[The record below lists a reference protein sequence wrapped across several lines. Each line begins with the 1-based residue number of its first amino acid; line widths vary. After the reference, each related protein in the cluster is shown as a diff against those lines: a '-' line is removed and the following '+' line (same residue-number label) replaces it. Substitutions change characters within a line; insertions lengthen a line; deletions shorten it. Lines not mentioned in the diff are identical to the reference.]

1 VFWLRISNRSAYG
14 CVTPARLQVDG
25 CATFWKRSKFILVE
39 NFCIEFNDIARQV
52 LTRVALCLFAT
63 LRLAEFYAS
72 IVVVAMLDLT

>member
-1 VFWLRISNRSAYG
+1 VSP
-14 CVTPARLQVDG
+14 TRLQVDG

-52 LTRVALCLFAT
+52 LTRIACLFAT